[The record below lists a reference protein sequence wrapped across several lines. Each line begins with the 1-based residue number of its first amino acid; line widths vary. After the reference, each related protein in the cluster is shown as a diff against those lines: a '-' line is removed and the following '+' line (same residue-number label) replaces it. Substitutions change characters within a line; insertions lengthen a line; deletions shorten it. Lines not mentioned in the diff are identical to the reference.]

1 MDQHPVS
8 QKSKIPS
15 RTIWIL
21 ALIPLLALALWL
33 TQALT
38 GSPAQ
43 AAGESSPAPLVLA
56 ATPVTT
62 PDVQTPSDARD
73 ARPGES
79 ALEKTLSDT
88 TATPVDNAA
97 PAPASEPA
105 ADRPAYELPEEKV
118 LPERTLSLKETI
130 SRALEQNLDVKI
142 KLLDDSIAGDLNRQ
156 AVGAFNPVFNLTGTY
171 EDLNRPQNSQDY
183 VATGGT
189 GLDPNFLNREPRI
202 FKEDNFRFKAAIE
215 GKLPVGTKYEL
226 FSRLD
231 VLRNTLNTTNPLA
244 LFTPEYQSF
253 TGLTLTQPLWKGFG
267 TDVNLAEIR
276 VARKNK
282 QISELEF
289 RSKTLE
295 VVATA
300 MQSYYDL
307 AYLSQEMALR
317 REEKE
322 LALRLTRDRKEAL
335 ERGQSSS
342 RDVNRAESAL
352 AETIEDLTKAK
363 AAVYQRQAEV
373 LSLISDAPSDS
384 TPRLIVPI
392 TALPAAFPLSLDA
405 GAFISEA
412 LAHRPEYLAARHKI
426 ERENIRL
433 VYAENQIWP
442 QVDFQSTAGVN
453 GLTGDG
459 HSTYRKAFGDT
470 DGFQWS
476 VGVVFSVPLGNDTA
490 IGARDAARKRKEQA
504 LLELQQV
511 ETNTALSVQQL
522 VSLYQAQRERLQ
534 AMRFFRDNAQKAL
547 SDLELRQERG
557 QAGDVELLKFKRD
570 LTDARTRELAALADL
585 QKVLVRLYQISG
597 TLLERENI
605 TLSDNL

>member
-1 MDQHPVS
+1 MDQYPVS

-15 RTIWIL
+15 RAIWIL
-21 ALIPLLALALWL
+21 ALIPLLVLGIWL

-43 AAGESSPAPLVLA
+43 AAVNTPPAPIVLA
-56 ATPVTT
+56 ANPVTT
-62 PDVQTPSDARD
+62 PDVQTPSDVRD
-73 ARPGES
+73 ARPGDS
-79 ALEKTLSDT
+79 ALDKVLSDS
-88 TATPVDNAA
+88 TATPVETSTAA
-97 PAPASEPA
+97 PTSESASS
-105 ADRPAYELPEEKV
+105 RPAYELPEEKL

-130 SRALEQNLDVKI
+130 SRALQQNLDVKI
-142 KLLDDSIAGDLNRQ
+142 KSLDDSIAGDLNRQ

-171 EDLNRPQNSQDY
+171 EDLNRPQNTQDFISS
-183 VATGGT
+183 GGDLLLL
-189 GLDPNFLNREPRI
+189 GKDPRI
-202 FKEDNFRFKAAIE
+202 FREENYRIKAAIE
-215 GKLPVGTKYEL
+215 GKLPVGTKYEI
-226 FSRLD
+226 FSRMDILD
-231 VLRNTLNTTNPLA
+231 NTLNNTSPLS
-244 LFTPEYQSF
+244 LFDPEFQSF
-253 TGLTLTQPLWKGFG
+253 TGVTLTQPLWKGFG

-295 VVATA
+295 VVATV

-307 AYLSQEMALR
+307 SYLSQEMALR
-317 REEKE
+317 REERD
-322 LALRLTRDRKEAL
+322 LALRLTRDKKEAL
-335 ERGQSSS
+335 ERGQSST

-373 LSLISDAPSDS
+373 LSLISDSPSDS

-392 TALPAAFPLSLDA
+392 TALPEAFPVSLDA
-405 GAFISEA
+405 GAFIAEA

-426 ERENIRL
+426 DRENIRL

-442 QVDFQSTAGVN
+442 QVDFQSTAGFN
-453 GLTGDG
+453 GLASDG
-459 HSTYRKAFGDT
+459 PASLRRAIGEDQ
-470 DGFQWS
+470 GFQWS
-476 VGVVFSVPLGNDTA
+476 VGVVFSVPIGNDTA

-511 ETNTALSVQQL
+511 ENNTALSVQQL

-534 AMRFFRDNAQKAL
+534 AMRFFRDNAQKSL
-547 SDLELRQERG
+547 SDQELRQERG
-557 QAGDVELLKFKRD
+557 QSGDLELLKFKRD
-570 LTDARTRELAALADL
+570 LTDARTRELAAMADL

-597 TLLERENI
+597 TLLERQNI
-605 TLSDNL
+605 SLSDNL

>member
-8 QKSKIPS
+8 PKLKIPS

-21 ALIPLLALALWL
+21 ALVPLLALALWL

-43 AAGESSPAPLVLA
+43 AAGESAPAPVVLA

-79 ALEKTLSDT
+79 ALEKTLSEAT
-88 TATPVDNAA
+88 TPPADNTA

-105 ADRPAYELPEEKV
+105 ADRPAYELPEEKR

-130 SRALEQNLDVKI
+130 SRAMEQNLDVKI
-142 KLLDDSIAGDLNRQ
+142 KSLDDSIAEDLNRQ

-189 GLDPNFLNREPRI
+189 GLDPNFLSREPRI

-231 VLRNTLNTTNPLA
+231 VLRNTLNTTSPLA

-322 LALRLTRDRKEAL
+322 LALRLTRDKKEAL
-335 ERGQSSS
+335 ERGQSST

-363 AAVYQRQAEV
+363 AAVFQRQAEV
-373 LSLISDAPSDS
+373 LSLISDAPADS
-384 TPRLIVPI
+384 TPKLIVPI
-392 TALPAAFPLSLDA
+392 TALPEAFPVSLDA

-547 SDLELRQERG
+547 ADQELRQERG
-557 QAGDVELLKFKRD
+557 QSGDVELLKFKRD

>member
-8 QKSKIPS
+8 PKMKNPS
-15 RTIWIL
+15 RMIWVL
-21 ALIPLLALALWL
+21 VLIPLVVLALWL
-33 TQALT
+33 VQALI

-43 AAGESSPAPLVLA
+43 AAGESAPAPLVLA
-56 ATPVTT
+56 ASPVNT

-79 ALEKTLSDT
+79 ALEKVLSDT

-97 PAPASEPA
+97 PVPASEPST
-105 ADRPAYELPEEKV
+105 DRPAYELPEEKR

-130 SRALEQNLDVKI
+130 SRAMEQNLDVRI
-142 KLLDDSIAGDLNRQ
+142 KALDDSIAEDLNRQ
-156 AVGAFNPVFNLTGTY
+156 AVGAFNPVLNLSGTY
-171 EDLNRPQNSQDY
+171 ENLNRPQNTQDF
-183 VATGGT
+183 VSTGGT
-189 GLDPNFLNREPRI
+189 ALELDRDPRI
-202 FKEDNFRFKAAIE
+202 FREENERLKVSLE
-215 GKLPVGTKYEL
+215 GKLPIGTKYEL
-226 FSRLD
+226 FSRMD
-231 VLRNTLNTTNPLA
+231 ILRNDLNLTSPLS
-244 LFTPEYQSF
+244 LFSPEYQNF
-253 TGLTLTQPLWKGFG
+253 TGITLTQPLWKGFG

-282 QISELEF
+282 LISELEF

-322 LALRLTRDRKEAL
+322 LALRLTRDKKEAL
-335 ERGQSSS
+335 ERGQSST

-363 AAVYQRQAEV
+363 AAVLQRQAEV
-373 LSLISDAPSDS
+373 LSLISDSSSDV
-384 TPRLIVPI
+384 TPKLIVPI
-392 TALPAAFPLSLDA
+392 TALPEAIPASLDA
-405 GAFISEA
+405 GTFISEA

-442 QVDFQSTAGVN
+442 QVDFQTTSGVN
-453 GLTGDG
+453 GLTADG
-459 HSTYRKAFGDT
+459 HSSLRKAVNEAQGY
-470 DGFQWS
+470 QWS
-476 VGVVFSVPLGNDTA
+476 VGVVVSVPLGNDIA

-511 ETNTALSVQQL
+511 EQNTALSVQQL
-522 VSLYQAQRERLQ
+522 VALYQAQRERLH

-547 SDLELRQERG
+547 ADQELRQERG
-557 QAGDVELLKFKRD
+557 QSGDLELLKFKRD

-585 QKVLVRLYQISG
+585 QKVLVRLYQITG
-597 TLLERENI
+597 TLLERQNI
-605 TLSDNL
+605 DLSDNL